1 MKKIFLILFFFL
13 ISCSTSTYNST
24 YKTGNRSAT
33 IINADLQID
42 VKLTYGTPNGC
53 KANLTV
59 LNKTS
64 KSFSSVYIEVTIYD
78 ERGVNIDMLNFS
90 VGVNP
95 RETVIRDRTFYKYE
109 CYQTNDVKIT
119 KTSYR

>member
-1 MKKIFLILFFFL
+1 MNRLLLILFLLL
-13 ISCSTSTYNST
+13 ISCSTPT
-24 YKTGNRSAT
+24 YKTGNRVDT
-33 IINADLQID
+33 VINADLQID
-42 VKLTYGTPNGC
+42 VKLTYGTPKGC

-64 KSFSSVYIEVTIYD
+64 KSFNSVYVEVTIYD
-78 ERGVNIDMLNFS
+78 ERGVNIDMVNFS

-95 RETVIRDRTFYKYE
+95 QETVIRDRTFYKYE

>member
-1 MKKIFLILFFFL
+1 MKKSYLILFCFL
-13 ISCSTSTYNST
+13 FLSSCSTPN
-24 YKTGNRSAT
+24 YKPREDPSAL

-42 VKLTYGTPNGC
+42 VKLTYGTPSGC
-53 KANLTV
+53 KVNLTV

>member
-1 MKKIFLILFFFL
+1 MKKILLILFLFL
-13 ISCSTSTYNST
+13 ISCSTPTYQ
-24 YKTGNRSAT
+24 TGNRSAT

-42 VKLTYGTPNGC
+42 VKLTYGTPSGC

-64 KSFSSVYIEVTIYD
+64 KSFNSVYVEVTIFD
-78 ERGVNIDMLNFS
+78 EKGVNIDMLNFS

-95 RETVIRDRTFYKYE
+95 RETVIRDRTFYKYK
-109 CYQTNDVKIT
+109 CYETNDVKIT